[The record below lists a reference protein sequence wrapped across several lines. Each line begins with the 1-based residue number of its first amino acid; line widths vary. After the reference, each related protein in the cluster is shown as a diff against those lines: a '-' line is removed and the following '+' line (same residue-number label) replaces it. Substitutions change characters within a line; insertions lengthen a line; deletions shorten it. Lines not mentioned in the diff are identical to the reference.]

1 MFAATA
7 DSKDILPSA
16 VVFYNLFFFE
26 FIHPVPVLAV

>member
-7 DSKDILPSA
+7 DSKGILPSA
-16 VVFYNLFFFE
+16 VVFYNLFFE